1 METLRIIGRFLLIYG
16 TVFAATVLVLW
27 CLTGM

>member
-16 TVFAATVLVLW
+16 TVFAAAMFVLW
-27 CLTGM
+27 CVTAP